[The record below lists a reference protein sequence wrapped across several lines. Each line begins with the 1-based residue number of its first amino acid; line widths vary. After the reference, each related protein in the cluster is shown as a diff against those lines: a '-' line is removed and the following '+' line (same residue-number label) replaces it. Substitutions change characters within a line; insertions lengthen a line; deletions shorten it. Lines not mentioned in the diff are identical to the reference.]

1 LTRWR
6 IFVYN
11 KPCFEKLK
19 TPSTAVSVVSFGV
32 KVMKNPMVPH
42 EKRNSF
48 LEIHFANPLFD
59 LVVYHIADSMLKG
72 YEGGY
77 WDYFEGE
84 SGVAFLALSGS
95 SNVTLKNI
103 FSGEEIE
110 VDNRLAG
117 MILTS
122 FALLYQVENDGH
134 NGYICK
140 LKHLN
145 EAIAQLCSKTGRM
158 DVWMTLMD

>member
-1 LTRWR
+1 
-6 IFVYN
+6 
-11 KPCFEKLK
+11 
-19 TPSTAVSVVSFGV
+19 
-32 KVMKNPMVPH
+32 MKNSMVPH

-77 WDYFEGE
+77 WDYFEVE
-84 SGVAFLALSGS
+84 SDVAFLALSGS

-110 VDNRLAG
+110 VNNVLAG
-117 MILTS
+117 MIITS
-122 FALLYQVENDGH
+122 FALLSQVENDGH

-140 LKHLN
+140 HRHLVD
-145 EAIAQLCSKTGRM
+145 AILQHCSETGRL
-158 DVWMTLMD
+158 DVWWTLMD

>member
-1 LTRWR
+1 
-6 IFVYN
+6 
-11 KPCFEKLK
+11 
-19 TPSTAVSVVSFGV
+19 
-32 KVMKNPMVPH
+32 MKNSMVPH

-77 WDYFEGE
+77 WDYFEVE
-84 SGVAFLALSGS
+84 SDIAFLALSGS
-95 SNVTLKNI
+95 SNVTLKNF

-110 VDNRLAG
+110 VNNVLAG
-117 MILTS
+117 MIITS
-122 FALLYQVENDGH
+122 FALLYQIEKDGS

-140 LKHLN
+140 HSLLN
-145 EAIAQLCSKTGRM
+145 DAIVKLCSETGRM